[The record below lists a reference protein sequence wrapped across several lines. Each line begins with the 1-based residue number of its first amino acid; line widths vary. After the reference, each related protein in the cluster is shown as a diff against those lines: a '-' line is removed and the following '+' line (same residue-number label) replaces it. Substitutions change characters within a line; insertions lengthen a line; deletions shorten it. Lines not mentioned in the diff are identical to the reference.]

1 MRHARFRAHRKGQAF
16 DLENHLE
23 DLQKRIDA
31 GFCEVSG
38 LPFNLDGGRTWDSPS
53 FDRVDSTRGYT
64 HDNVRVVLH
73 AVNSALGD
81 WGEAKMLEIARA
93 IMARRTAASNALSE
107 RLGQNLMTL
116 LEGRGAPEYEL
127 TWNRSVTPSGHV
139 MYRLRASGRRT
150 SASGS
155 TGWPTPQA
163 HDATGRSKTQKEKH
177 GTKHGCA
184 CLARSAD
191 LAGWPTPMTG
201 SPGTEEYNPA
211 GNTDS
216 SRKTVALAGWTTPQ
230 AHDAKNMT
238 AVNFSRELSNDAR
251 LAGWPTPQASDAVEG
266 ARTALDSRQKCLG
279 RDMKLVF
286 GPTPSSSPA
295 GTGKPA
301 ALSPRFSLWLM
312 GYPAAWASCGELAMQ
327 SCRKSRRP
335 SSKPSTP
342 A

>member
-1 MRHARFRAHRKGQAF
+1 MRHARFRAHRKGIAF
-16 DLENHLE
+16 DLEKHLE

-81 WGEAKMLEIARA
+81 WGDAKMLEIARA
-93 IMARRTAASNALSE
+93 IMARRTAVSNVLSE

-150 SASGS
+150 SGSGC
-155 TGWPTPQA
+155 TGWPT
-163 HDATGRSKTQKEKH
+163 ATAQD
-177 GTKHGCA
+177 
-184 CLARSAD
+184 AD
-191 LAGWPTPMTG
+191 LAGWPTPMAG

-216 SRKTVALAGWTTPQ
+216 SRKTVAL
-230 AHDAKNMT
+230 
-238 AVNFSRELSNDAR
+238 V
-251 LAGWPTPQASDAVEG
+251 GWPTPTSSCVTEQDLAQAM
-266 ARTALDSRQKCLG
+266 TAGNSSERKPYADSG
-279 RDMKLVF
+279 II
-286 GPTPSSSPA
+286 PSSSTV
-295 GTGKPA
+295 GMGKPA
-301 ALSPRFSLWLM
+301 ALNPRFSLWLM
-312 GYPAAWASCGELAMQ
+312 GYPVAWASCGERAMQ
-327 SCRKSRRP
+327 SCRKSPR
-335 SSKPSTP
+335 SSCVHSQNAEVPHE
-342 A
+342 